1 MHTASVALIGA
12 SGYSGIEATRILAH
26 HPRAELRLLASDRW
40 SGDTPAKRLGIP
52 GRTGAL
58 KYTSIAGCEGA
69 ASECDAIL
77 LATPAEVSLEIVPR
91 LTASSKARIVDLSGA
106 FRLKDAG
113 AYPTFYGFD
122 HRHPQ
127 LLESAVYGLPEL
139 FRQDI
144 PGARLIANPGCYPTG
159 AALAVAPLLAAG
171 YLDPSAVIIDAASG
185 TTGAGRRSSEEMSFS
200 EVDEDFRAYKV
211 LRHQHTPE
219 ISQSLSRCASRK
231 VHLTF
236 TPHLLPVKRG
246 ILTTAYATL
255 AKGRDPSEALS
266 ALKQFY
272 RSEPFVEVL
281 DSPDEVTLKSV
292 VGTNRCAI
300 GIAWDCTGL
309 DPGRLVIV
317 SAIDNLVKGAA
328 GQAVQNLNL
337 AMGWDEGDGL
347 SSLRGFYP

>member
-1 MHTASVALIGA
+1 MHTASVAIIGA

-26 HPRAELRLLASDRW
+26 HPNVELRLLASDRW
-40 SGDTPAKRLGIP
+40 SGDTLARRLGLF
-52 GRTGAL
+52 GSAGAL
-58 KYTSIAGCEGA
+58 KYTPLAGCERA

-77 LATPAEVSLEIVPR
+77 LATPAEVSLEIVPK
-91 LTASSKARIVDLSGA
+91 LASSSKSRIVDLSGA
-106 FRLKDAG
+106 FRLKDPG
-113 AYPTFYGFD
+113 AYPTFYGFE

-127 LLESAVYGLPEL
+127 LLEAAVYGLPEL

-144 PGARLIANPGCYPTG
+144 PGAHLIANPGCYPTG
-159 AALAVAPLLAAG
+159 AALAVAPLLKAG
-171 YLDPSAVIIDAASG
+171 YLDASSVIIDAASG
-185 TTGAGRRSSEEMSFS
+185 TSGAGRRANEEMSFG

-219 ISQSLSRCASRK
+219 ISQSLSRAASRK
-231 VHLTF
+231 VPLTF
-236 TPHLLPVKRG
+236 TAHLLPVKRG

-255 AKGRDPSEALS
+255 PNGKDPSKAFS
-266 ALKQFY
+266 ALKTFY
-272 RSEPFVEVL
+272 RGERFVEVL
-281 DSPDEVTLKSV
+281 DSPEEVTLKSV

-300 GIAWDCTGL
+300 GMAWDRTGL
-309 DPGRLVIV
+309 DPRRLVIV

-328 GQAVQNLNL
+328 GQAVQNLNI